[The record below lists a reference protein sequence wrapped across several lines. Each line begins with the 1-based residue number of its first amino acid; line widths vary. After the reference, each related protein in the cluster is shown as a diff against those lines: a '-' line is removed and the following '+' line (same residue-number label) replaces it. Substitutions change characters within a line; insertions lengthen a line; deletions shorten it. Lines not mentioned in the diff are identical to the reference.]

1 LCGELE
7 VLVGVITSNFLEVIR
22 SAGRH
27 GPFRTL
33 IGPTQPS
40 IPPPAIRKV
49 VETASEVVQISSIVR
64 DEPSRYKFD
73 DETEA
78 SINNSN
84 NNDGVVYVAE
94 RWRDARAEMN
104 IAD

>member
-1 LCGELE
+1 VWQLE

-22 SAGRH
+22 SVGRH

-33 IGPTQPS
+33 IGPTRPS

-49 VETASEVVQISSIVR
+49 AETASEVVQISSIVR

-84 NNDGVVYVAE
+84 NNDDVVDVAE
-94 RWRDARAEMN
+94 RWRDARADMN
-104 IAD
+104 LAD

>member
-1 LCGELE
+1 
-7 VLVGVITSNFLEVIR
+7 VGVIASNFLEVIR
-22 SAGRH
+22 SAERH

-84 NNDGVVYVAE
+84 NNDDVVDVAE
-94 RWRDARAEMN
+94 RWRDARADMN
-104 IAD
+104 LAD

>member
-1 LCGELE
+1 
-7 VLVGVITSNFLEVIR
+7 VGVIASNFLEVIR
-22 SAGRH
+22 STGRDE
-27 GPFRTL
+27 PFRTL
-33 IGPTQPS
+33 IGPTQSS

-49 VETASEVVQISSIVR
+49 AETASEVVQLSRVVR

-84 NNDGVVYVAE
+84 NNDDVVNVAE
-94 RWRDARAEMN
+94 RWRDARADMN
-104 IAD
+104 LAD